1 MRLKRSE
8 GSNTD
13 AKGGLKPT
21 KMASGSVDLNINTE
35 SAEGVIPKLT
45 QDKKRTVNSQV
56 KTATKISVQAQ
67 DFTSSFW
74 WLEGEEV
81 WLSRSCA

>member
-1 MRLKRSE
+1 MRRNRSE

-13 AKGGLKPT
+13 AKGGLKQT
-21 KMASGSVDLNINTE
+21 KMASVSVDLNINTE

-56 KTATKISVQAQ
+56 KTAAKISIQAQ
-67 DFTSSFW
+67 YFNLFFFS
-74 WLEGEEV
+74 V
-81 WLSRSCA
+81 A